1 MPTYDTICPCG
12 NREEVFD
19 SFKNLHLFRCSKCGS
34 QVSITPSAP
43 QIHFKA
49 GVGEVRRAEVVY
61 EDQDGKKHS
70 KRLHDVEKQYN
81 PNKRV

>member
-1 MPTYDTICPCG
+1 M
-12 NREEVFD
+12 
-19 SFKNLHLFRCSKCGS
+19 
-34 QVSITPSAP
+34 PSAP